1 MARSVSYPKF
11 VDISSIKLQEIGN
24 YRYWLKVPFKN
35 QRNSKIL
42 CVILK
47 NPSKANNKTCDDTV
61 RRVCNVAN
69 NHGYS
74 EVIILNLFP
83 YRSTNPKGLLN
94 FYSNKYFKLI
104 MACNLRKIIKICKNK
119 DVVFAWGTNTISS
132 LKQNKNIYDLA
143 ITNITSIIKNN
154 TYFVKCCKCGY
165 QTCNNQYKASN
176 SQHQHI
182 RYPSHGL
189 VWKNNSP
196 MIRY

>member
-1 MARSVSYPKF
+1 MARRVSYPKF
-11 VDISSIKLQEIGN
+11 VDISSIKSQEIGN
-24 YRYWLKVPFKN
+24 YRYWLKIPFKN
-35 QRNSKIL
+35 QTNPKIL

-47 NPSKANNKTCDDTV
+47 NPSKANNKTCDNTV

-104 MACNLRKIIKICKNK
+104 MACNLRKIIKICKNR

-132 LKQNKNIYDLA
+132 SNQNQNIYDLA
-143 ITNITSIIKNN
+143 IKDITSRITNN
-154 TYFVKCCKCGY
+154 THYVRWC
-165 QTCNNQYKASN
+165 TCSNQSYI
-176 SQHQHI
+176 SQHQAI
-182 RYPSHGL
+182 RYPCHGL
-189 VWKNNSP
+189 RWKNNSAIIP
-196 MIRY
+196 Y